1 MGREAGRADQ
11 TLQFD
16 LCLELV
22 GHGIRGR
29 VARAFAMINVLGE
42 ALKIAVVL
50 IPGLITGRWVSN
62 ATARRKLGGF
72 ATVSIEI
79 ARAGQRF
86 WPHKLLN

>member
-1 MGREAGRADQ
+1 
-11 TLQFD
+11 
-16 LCLELV
+16 
-22 GHGIRGR
+22 
-29 VARAFAMINVLGE
+29 MINVLGE

-50 IPGLITGRWVSN
+50 IPVLLPGDGVSN

-72 ATVSIEI
+72 ATVSIEM